1 MSLDDINKI
10 LSLQAI
16 REKVFKIKNMYHPS
30 LIANLSKE
38 AYDLYLIR
46 NSICNQLLELLK
58 EKDIDIAKLNDF
70 IKSKIRESKK
80 KLKEVENEIEAKMI
94 KITIEEWKEFLR

>member
-16 REKVFKIKNMYHPS
+16 REKVFKIKNIYHSS

-46 NSICNQLLELLK
+46 NSICNQLFELLK

>member
-1 MSLDDINKI
+1 MSLDDFKKL
-10 LSLQAI
+10 LSLEGI
-16 REKVFKIKNMYHPS
+16 REKIFKIKILYHPN

-58 EKDIDIAKLNDF
+58 EKDIAIDKVQYL
-70 IKSKIRESKK
+70 IREKIQNGK
-80 KLKEVENEIEAKMI
+80 NRLKEAKNGIEAESI
-94 KITIEEWKEFLR
+94 KATIEEWKQFL

>member
-1 MSLDDINKI
+1 MSLNDINKM

-16 REKVFKIKNMYHPS
+16 GEKIFKIKNMYHPS

-46 NSICNQLLELLK
+46 DSICNQLLELLK
-58 EKDIDIAKLNDF
+58 EKDIDISKVNAF
-70 IKSKIRESKK
+70 INNKIKESTK
-80 KLKEVENEIEAKMI
+80 KLKEAENEIEVETI
-94 KITIEEWKEFLR
+94 KLTIEEWKQFL